1 MNRDNSA
8 TSDGRRCLTYWSTPN
23 GGRVCTRPLN
33 HDGPCV
39 DRVHNTTRP
48 SS

>member
-1 MNRDNSA
+1 MGRDNSA
-8 TSDGRRCLTYWSTPN
+8 TSDGRRCLRYWHTPN

-48 SS
+48 A